1 MIRNEDATTPVQEA
15 ATLEGDEIKIEV
27 EAKPQQIVHAIAGGR
42 TDDELK
48 AFYRE
53 VHRKLAQ
60 HYPGTWLLVKD
71 EKNKMTMK
79 MEMKKEG
86 QDEDDQMSEEEEEKE
101 LEREEEE
108 MDKVEEMSK
117 EEEEDEV
124 VVKVEQPPT
133 PQRRNPDRRKR
144 PKLEIKTEN
153 DEGGAAGQ
161 AGDEADTRGKKSAAP
176 MHTGIEKE
184 KKKTNVCG
192 GQKTVLASL
201 ISTVLS
207 QNTTDRNSSAA
218 WANLQRAYKED
229 WERVRTA
236 KPSQL
241 ADVIRT
247 GGLAQ
252 RKGGIIQGLLNQLH
266 EERDGELS
274 LEHLRDMPT
283 EEVKHAL
290 TKYKGIGPKTAS
302 CVLMFNMKRADFPVD
317 THVHRVSTRLGF
329 VRGTTREQTYEF
341 MNATMPDE
349 IKRDMHVL
357 LIRHGKQVCKARSPK
372 CGECVL
378 RDDCRYGQ
386 TLKKEQEMAD
396 NSEDDVVDN
405 KKKGKKSKR
414 SRKEKSG
421 AGAAKTKGKKK
432 AKQEKKVDDDDEDFE
447 EPTRSRR
454 GKRAKAKDDTAAGGT
469 TKRVAKRRRRS
480 APPAST
486 NIGDIEDVV

>member
-1 MIRNEDATTPVQEA
+1 MIRDEDATAPVQEA

-27 EAKPQQIVHAIAGGR
+27 EATPQQIVHAIAGGR

-79 MEMKKEG
+79 MEMKKEE

-117 EEEEDEV
+117 EEEEEAEDEV

-133 PQRRNPDRRKR
+133 SQRRNPDRRKR
-144 PKLEIKTEN
+144 PKLEIKIEN
-153 DEGGAAGQ
+153 DDGGAEGQ
-161 AGDEADTRGKKSAAP
+161 AGDEADARGKKSAAP

-218 WANLQRAYKED
+218 WANLQRAYKGACPATPAPLWLIPLTIFLSFVRPTGD
-229 WERVRTA
+229 WERVRTT

-252 RKGGIIQGLLNQLH
+252 YVIHQPHTNRTRNGHHFHCGG
-266 EERDGELS
+266 E
-274 LEHLRDMPT
+274 M
-283 EEVKHAL
+283 
-290 TKYKGIGPKTAS
+290 
-302 CVLMFNMKRADFPVD
+302 
-317 THVHRVSTRLGF
+317 ST
-329 VRGTTREQTYEF
+329 
-341 MNATMPDE
+341 
-349 IKRDMHVL
+349 
-357 LIRHGKQVCKARSPK
+357 
-372 CGECVL
+372 
-378 RDDCRYGQ
+378 
-386 TLKKEQEMAD
+386 
-396 NSEDDVVDN
+396 
-405 KKKGKKSKR
+405 
-414 SRKEKSG
+414 
-421 AGAAKTKGKKK
+421 
-432 AKQEKKVDDDDEDFE
+432 
-447 EPTRSRR
+447 
-454 GKRAKAKDDTAAGGT
+454 
-469 TKRVAKRRRRS
+469 
-480 APPAST
+480 
-486 NIGDIEDVV
+486 